1 MRSCTMIRVSDK
13 QHLTRNRTMSE
24 AKATKCADKMSRETG
39 MVCKVIHLGDQ
50 KFQAVIVGS
59 TKHRQSVGH

>member
-1 MRSCTMIRVSDK
+1 
-13 QHLTRNRTMSE
+13 MSE

-39 MVCKVIHLGDQ
+39 MACKVIHLGDQ